1 MGSISST
8 EYKDIMKVL
17 MDIKGDIGGI
27 KEHLKN
33 INGSVARHEGAIEK
47 HKEDME
53 NLVSDTNEKITKIKV
68 TLGKWAGGMAVCLI
82 ILQGI
87 LYNAGSVV

>member
-8 EYKDIMKVL
+8 EYKDVMKVL

-27 KEHLKN
+27 KEHLKTL
-33 INGSVARHEGAIEK
+33 NGSVSRHEGAIDK

-53 NLVSDTNEKITKIKV
+53 DLVTDTNEKITKIKV
-68 TLGKWAGGMAVCLI
+68 TLGKWAGGLSVALV
-82 ILQGI
+82 ILNAI
-87 LYNAGSVV
+87 LYNTGSAI